1 MSIYINVIHFYI
13 FIPLYNFKNFQTHLE
28 WILKIA
34 GNGDIA
40 AHNFHTLDFGEV
52 DAAL

>member
-1 MSIYINVIHFYI
+1 MSMNINVIRFYR

-28 WILKIA
+28 WILKTA
-34 GNGDIA
+34 GNRDVA
-40 AHNFHTLDFGEV
+40 EHDFHTLDFGEV